1 MMVISKINYKENLG
15 CPAAKKNKT
24 KTDVDIYLIANM
36 LLNVDSDQQKGT
48 YSERNLMGMS
58 GDRSIRTGEVQWSAA
73 PPPARLTGGN

>member
-48 YSERNLMGMS
+48 YLERNLMGMS
-58 GDRSIRTGEVQWSAA
+58 GDPKRQTFKI
-73 PPPARLTGGN
+73 PD

>member
-58 GDRSIRTGEVQWSAA
+58 GDPKRQTFKI
-73 PPPARLTGGN
+73 PD